1 MKQVRSVRV
10 ALLLVLMLLPML
22 LALPGC
28 FLAGAA
34 IMTMTATITTINMK
48 EAGTTR
54 AITTGRA
61 R

>member
-28 FLAGAA
+28 FIGWGGHHDHDGDHHDDQH
-34 IMTMTATITTINMK
+34 
-48 EAGTTR
+48 EGGGHDEGHHDR
-54 AITTGRA
+54 
-61 R
+61 